1 MPIVIRQADLTED
14 LGAIAETVNASFDCH
29 LQLERFRWLYQA
41 NPDGP
46 AISWLAVDD
55 RSGEIV
61 GTTAV
66 CPRRVRIGGSG
77 RDAMA
82 WNCCDFS
89 IRSHYRT
96 LGTAIKLRRAARA
109 GVDAG
114 HSEFL
119 YAHPN
124 DRMLPVHLRVG
135 HRALGKMVRH
145 AKPLRTSSGFRT
157 VDKASSMALRVM
169 GRDLWRPSNDETEL
183 LGEWPIAALDA
194 LFEDTTRRLGTTAI
208 VRDGRYLDWRF
219 RQNPMEPSEMIVAR
233 RHGRL
238 IGYLI
243 FTQKRDVGMVKD
255 WLGLDKPAVD
265 ALFESMIGEL
275 RRRDALS
282 ISVTALESH
291 PDLARLKSFGFLR
304 RPDSTTAV
312 VYTSPDLPESKMV
325 TNPSN
330 WYMTLGDRDV

>member
-1 MPIVIRQADLTED
+1 MIVIRQADLNQD
-14 LGAIAETVNASFDCH
+14 LGDIADTVNTSFECGLGLD
-29 LQLERFRWLYQA
+29 RFRWLYLA

-55 RSGEIV
+55 GSGEVV

-66 CPRRVRIGGSG
+66 CPRRVRIGGTG
-77 RDAMA
+77 RDVIA

-89 IRSHYRT
+89 IRSRYRS

-114 HSEFL
+114 QSQFL

-124 DRMLPVHLRVG
+124 DRMLAVHLKVG
-135 HRALGKMVRH
+135 HRPLGRMVRH
-145 AKPLRTSSGFRT
+145 AKPLRTSSGLRS
-157 VDKASSMALRVM
+157 VDRAASIALRVM
-169 GRDLWRPSNDETEL
+169 GAGLWRHSSDDAQLVDP
-183 LGEWPIAALDA
+183 WPVAALDT
-194 LFEDTTRRLGTTAI
+194 LFEDAFDRLGTTAI

-219 RQNPMEPSEMIVAR
+219 RQNPMERSEMIVAR
-233 RHGRL
+233 RRGRL
-238 IGYLI
+238 TGYLI
-243 FTQKRDVGMVKD
+243 FTEKRGVGMVKD
-255 WLGLDKPAVD
+255 WLALDASAID
-265 ALFESMIGEL
+265 ALFQLLIVEM
-275 RRRDALS
+275 RRRDAPS

-291 PDLARLKSFGFLR
+291 PDLARLTGLGFLR
-304 RPDSTTAV
+304 RPDSTTAI
-312 VYTSPDLPESKMV
+312 VYANPDLAESKMV